1 MDPTLTDCVHPH
13 KLFISAVLG
22 HSSRVEFRYWT
33 SSEDSGSSHLKSLML
48 STQLKPESLQLFQGY
63 KELGSFILP
72 IAGASLHYT
81 QSKVEDKGVDI
92 SRQDAEFASQ
102 ILPLLS
108 EQLLPGPDKKHSS
121 NDIVIRL
128 CTITVLSDM
137 PETIISASSC
147 PIWKWAKPSSPYRQS
162 GFWETGLERVVED
175 GEWSAGKNLTLLVR
189 GVSREIRDEI
199 ANSTTRYVT
208 VPRDS

>member
-1 MDPTLTDCVHPH
+1 MDPSLTDCVHSH
-13 KLFISAVLG
+13 TLFISAVLG

-33 SSEDSGSSHLKSLML
+33 CSGDSGSSHFKSLML
-48 STQLKPESLQLFQGY
+48 STQLKPDSLQLFQGY

-72 IAGASLHYT
+72 IADLQCT
-81 QSKVEDKGVDI
+81 LSKVGDEGVDI
-92 SRQDAEFASQ
+92 SRQVAEFASQ
-102 ILPLLS
+102 MLPLLS
-108 EQLLPGPDKKHSS
+108 EHLRPGLGKKQSS
-121 NDIVIRL
+121 NDIVVRL

-137 PETIISASSC
+137 PETMSSASSY

-189 GVSREIRDEI
+189 GVSRQIQDEI
-199 ANSTTRYVT
+199 ANSTTRYIT
-208 VPRDS
+208 VPRDR